1 VTGNAAPQRR
11 LLLRPEE
18 AAEALSV
25 SRTTLYGLLA
35 SGAIQSVK
43 VGGLR
48 RIPVEAL
55 EHYVMDLSRDLGAML
70 STRSTEG
77 PAVVG
82 TNTARAGQPPRAG
95 LLDTAVRSEDR
106 PGTLPVTTWTG
117 GEADGGHQNMTPGQ
131 RFPNRS

>member
-1 VTGNAAPQRR
+1 MTGDAAPQRR

-35 SGAIQSVK
+35 SGAIRSVK

-55 EHYVMDLSRDLGAML
+55 EHFVMDLSRDLGPML

-77 PAVVG
+77 PAVVR
-82 TNTARAGQPPRAG
+82 TTTARAGQPPGAG
-95 LLDTAVRSEDR
+95 LLDTAVGSEVR
-106 PGTLPVTTWTG
+106 PGSLPVTTWTDAP
-117 GEADGGHQNMTPGQ
+117 ADGGHQDVTP
-131 RFPNRS
+131 

>member
-1 VTGNAAPQRR
+1 MTGNTGHQRR

-55 EHYVMDLSRDLGAML
+55 ENYVVHLSRDLGATL
-70 STRSTEG
+70 STRSTNG
-77 PAVVG
+77 TGVVG
-82 TNTARAGQPPRAG
+82 TT
-95 LLDTAVRSEDR
+95 VRQTVVIR
-106 PGTLPVTTWTG
+106 T
-117 GEADGGHQNMTPGQ
+117 
-131 RFPNRS
+131 

>member
-1 VTGNAAPQRR
+1 MTANAAPQRR

-35 SGAIQSVK
+35 SGAIRSVK

-55 EHYVMDLSRDLGAML
+55 EHHVKDLSRDLGAML

-82 TNTARAGQPPRAG
+82 TTTARAGQPPGAG
-95 LLDTAVRSEDR
+95 LLDTAVGSEVR
-106 PGTLPVTTWTG
+106 PGSLLVTTWSDAQ
-117 GEADGGHQNMTPGQ
+117 ADGGHQDVTP
-131 RFPNRS
+131 

>member
-1 VTGNAAPQRR
+1 VTGQAGHQRR

-35 SGAIQSVK
+35 SGEIQSVK

-55 EHYVMDLSRDLGAML
+55 ENYVMHLSGDLEAIP
-70 STRSTEG
+70 STPSTDG
-77 PAVVG
+77 TAVVG
-82 TNTARAGQPPRAG
+82 TTTARAGQAPRSG
-95 LLDTAVRSEDR
+95 LLDNRAGPADR
-106 PGTLPVTTWTG
+106 RGSRPVLRWTD
-117 GEADGGHQNMTPGQ
+117 EQADGRHRDVTP
-131 RFPNRS
+131 

>member
-1 VTGNAAPQRR
+1 LTAHPARQQR

-35 SGAIQSVK
+35 SGAIRSVK

-55 EHYVMDLSRDLGAML
+55 ENYVMHLSGNIGATL
-70 STRSTEG
+70 STRSTDG
-77 PAVVG
+77 TAVVG
-82 TNTARAGQPPRAG
+82 TTTARAGQAPGAG
-95 LLDTAVRSEDR
+95 LLVNDDGPEIGQVPDRSVRG
-106 PGTLPVTTWTG
+106 PTVGQTMVTRT
-117 GEADGGHQNMTPGQ
+117 
-131 RFPNRS
+131 

>member
-1 VTGNAAPQRR
+1 MTANAEPQRR

-35 SGAIQSVK
+35 SGAIRSVK

-55 EHYVMDLSRDLGAML
+55 EHYVMHLSRDLGAML

-82 TNTARAGQPPRAG
+82 TTTARAGRPPGAG
-95 LLDTAVRSEDR
+95 LLDTAVGSEVR
-106 PGTLPVTTWTG
+106 PGSLPVTTWTDAQ
-117 GEADGGHQNMTPGQ
+117 ADGGHQDLTP
-131 RFPNRS
+131 

>member
-1 VTGNAAPQRR
+1 MTAHPARQQR

-35 SGAIQSVK
+35 SGAIRSVK

-55 EHYVMDLSRDLGAML
+55 ENYVMLLSGDIEAPL
-70 STRSTEG
+70 STRSTHG
-77 PAVVG
+77 TAVVG
-82 TNTARAGQPPRAG
+82 TTTARAGQARGAG
-95 LLDTAVRSEDR
+95 LLVNDDGPEDR
-106 PGTLPVTTWTG
+106 PGSRTVPTWTDSR
-117 GEADGGHQNMTPGQ
+117 ADGGHQDVTP
-131 RFPNRS
+131 